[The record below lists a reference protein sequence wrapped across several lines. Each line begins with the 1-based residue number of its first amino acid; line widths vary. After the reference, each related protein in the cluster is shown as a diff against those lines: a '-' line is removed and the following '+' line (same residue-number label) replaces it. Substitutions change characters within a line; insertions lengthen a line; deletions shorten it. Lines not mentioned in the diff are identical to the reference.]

1 MISYRISRVNPKSG
15 LVEQPYR
22 DKDGQF
28 VLADPVGGA
37 QRHHAKFS
45 VRVGTTAD
53 AVAYLEKGF
62 PIRMTDGKSAP
73 ALVSAKSL
81 TITPVEVDGEDESS
95 LGAGASR
102 HTLPTKDAVMEEL
115 KKLMCVQAGHI
126 ALAGSTEAAAAFIGF
141 ESESVGYPYE
151 IGAGEWKKVD
161 LSRFAIEWRILAAYD
176 YAFQCGEYWHFDAG
190 HAQDIR
196 AFVGG
201 IPPYDITGSGYE
213 FMGQDG
219 LCRRIADTAYARW
232 KLIDGHDLT
241 VRELSLLANITE
253 SATRTALSREG
264 ISAPDGTLSNDQA
277 LDWLRGRRG
286 FIPTKSADT
295 SVKDQTFF
303 WSEFAFRQFGL
314 AAALTRLITEWLKT
328 TPKDIGK
335 KAEVSQDF
343 MDALMAGYPLLDL
356 DALQRV
362 GAELGVDVPQ
372 FVGLAVQEALRAE
385 KATVLGGRAA

>member
-1 MISYRISRVNPKSG
+1 MASYRISRLNPKSG

-28 VLADPVGGA
+28 VLADPAGGA
-37 QRHHAKFS
+37 QRQQAKYA
-45 VRVGTTAD
+45 VKVATTAE
-53 AVAYLEKGF
+53 AVEYLQKGF

-81 TITPVEVDGEDESS
+81 TITPVEVEGEDESS

-102 HTLPTKDAVMEEL
+102 NPLPAKDAVMEEL
-115 KKLMCVQAGHI
+115 KKLLCVQAGHI
-126 ALAGSTEAAAAFIGF
+126 ALTGSTEAAVAFIGF
-141 ESESVGYPYE
+141 ESDAGSYPYE
-151 IGAGEWKKVD
+151 IGMDEWKKVD
-161 LSRFAIEWRILAAYD
+161 LSRFKIQWRMSAAYD
-176 YAFQCGEYWHFDAG
+176 YAFQCGEYWHFDTS
-190 HAQDIR
+190 HAEDIR

-201 IPPYDITGSGYE
+201 IPPYDITGSGYI
-213 FMGQDG
+213 FMSQDG

-232 KLIDGHDLT
+232 NLTDGNDLT

-264 ISAPDGTLSNDQA
+264 ISAPEGTLSNDQA

-286 FIPTKSADT
+286 FIPTKSPDT
-295 SVKDQTFF
+295 SVKDQAFF

-314 AAALTRLITEWLKT
+314 ATALSRLITDWLKT
-328 TPKDIGK
+328 TPEKIQQ
-335 KAEVSQDF
+335 KAEVSKEF
-343 MDALMAGYPLLDL
+343 IAALMAGHPVLDL

-362 GAELGVDVPQ
+362 GRVLEIDVPQ
-372 FVGLAVQEALRAE
+372 FVGLAVQEALRARE
-385 KATVLGGRAA
+385 NDG